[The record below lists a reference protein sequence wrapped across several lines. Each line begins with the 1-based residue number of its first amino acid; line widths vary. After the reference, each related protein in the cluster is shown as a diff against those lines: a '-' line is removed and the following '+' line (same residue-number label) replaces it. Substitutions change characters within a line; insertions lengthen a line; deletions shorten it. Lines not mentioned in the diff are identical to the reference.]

1 MAEAGEREAGLRGSQ
16 IPLESLFA
24 MDKGIQGGFNP
35 NRSLDFGEIARLCH
49 AACFSLSRRR
59 SGLRR
64 GSGCG
69 QRRARCPK
77 ASLSQSKTNSARL
90 MTDLG
95 LSRSRPQSYLRFT
108 TAKVK
113 GDRQSFCRQ
122 IKEDKTFITVVDFES
137 GGVLFPPEG
146 CTFAS
151 QRRDVRF
158 FLFQCFRKLFGDCS
172 GGLAILE
179 GADFQ

>member
-1 MAEAGEREAGLRGSQ
+1 M
-16 IPLESLFA
+16 
-24 MDKGIQGGFNP
+24 
-35 NRSLDFGEIARLCH
+35 
-49 AACFSLSRRR
+49 
-59 SGLRR
+59 
-64 GSGCG
+64 
-69 QRRARCPK
+69 
-77 ASLSQSKTNSARL
+77 
-90 MTDLG
+90 
-95 LSRSRPQSYLRFT
+95 RFT
-108 TAKVK
+108 AAKVK

-158 FLFQCFRKLFGDCS
+158 FLFQCFRKLLGDCS

-179 GADFQ
+179 GADFQELASGFCPSAGAVPAWVPGLSRSAEAEPKFRSSRHPGFGRAEADDFRRNQPPKCILFPGIPLPMAWKWLLNVLSGGKPAGTRLCNIDIVWIGSF